1 MWCSIM
7 SHTEKIKS
15 EMIENLDG
23 KKKKKKILHTCYS
36 QELITIYSGVSK
48 KMLMDQFEKSMN
60 KNMES

>member
-1 MWCSIM
+1 
-7 SHTEKIKS
+7 
-15 EMIENLDG
+15 MIENLDG

>member
-23 KKKKKKILHTCYS
+23 KKKKKKDSTHLLFSRTDYYIFWS
-36 QELITIYSGVSK
+36 FQKDVDGPVRKINE
-48 KMLMDQFEKSMN
+48 
-60 KNMES
+60 